1 MPTIPELSFKKATDL
16 TFKVKAYSNCDDV
29 QLCWRTL
36 DAVKD
41 DYPIEGCIGFMIER
55 QRKVNGKWTKPEILR
70 NRVGFTHI
78 EIDPTNP
85 NEISEPSSKWP
96 FQLYGWTDHGANNND
111 AVRYRVSAI
120 ANTQNVVLGKEDL
133 SIILQSEWTDQINIS
148 AEVDKDFSV
157 FFNRGTVMSQYVARI
172 ARQKQWSPK
181 DIRDNIGNLREPL
194 RLFLS
199 GELRVAMI
207 ELLDNAIK
215 DPFLDVYVIL
225 FELHDDELIGKLK
238 QIGSRAH
245 VILSDGPNKAN
256 TKPVTYADSNKESRD
271 LLRNAGVDVIDRILA
286 KQGLGHNKI
295 LITVSNKT
303 NTPLSAFT
311 GSTNW
316 STTGLCTQLNNGILL
331 KNQKTVKVFYEY
343 WQVLKSAGSTLTP
356 ELVAFNGGAP
366 KTVKDTD
373 IWFTRTKKVPEKVTP
388 ADIMYIKELVKQ
400 AKSSILYVMFQP
412 GKEPLADIIQK
423 RNDPNMYI
431 RGVVSTVIPRNKEQ
445 FEVMDEQ
452 DGKSYKTDLIQPEGI
467 QQDFEWWIKEVTRRE
482 FIPKS
487 GKIGY
492 AITHAK
498 MIVIDAFSEN
508 PIVITGSH
516 NFSISASQS
525 NDENFVVIRGN
536 KKLAQ
541 HYAVACISM
550 YNHYKW
556 RGYLYSK
563 ALKNE
568 KPWSHLN
575 TDPSWQQF
583 YLGNPRSIKH
593 LKFWCE

>member
-1 MPTIPELSFKKATDL
+1 MPTIPELNFKKPVDVNL
-16 TFKVKAYSNCDDV
+16 KVKTYSNCDDV

-36 DAVKD
+36 DSSNK

-55 QRKVNGKWTKPEILR
+55 QRKTNGKWSKIETLR
-70 NRVGFTHI
+70 NRVGFEHI
-78 EIDPTNP
+78 TIDPTNP

-96 FQLYGWTDHGANNND
+96 FQQYNWTDHGANNND
-111 AVRYRVSAI
+111 AVRYRISAL
-120 ANTQNVVLGKEDL
+120 ANTEDFTLGKDDL
-133 SIILQSEWTDQINIS
+133 SVILQSEWTEQINVN

-172 ARQKQWSPK
+172 ARQKQWSAK
-181 DIRDNIGNLREPL
+181 DIKDNITNLKEPL

-207 ELLDNAIK
+207 NLLDNAIK
-215 DPFLDVYVIL
+215 DPFLDVYAIL
-225 FELHDDELIGKLK
+225 FELGDDELIGKLK

-245 VILSDGPNKAN
+245 VILSDGPNKTN
-256 TKPVTYADSNKESRD
+256 STPVKYVDANKESRE
-271 LLRNAGVDVIDRILA
+271 LLRSAGVDVTDRMLA
-286 KQGLGHNKI
+286 KEGLGHNKI

-316 STTGLCTQLNNGILL
+316 SSTGLCTQLNNGILL
-331 KNQKTVKVFYEY
+331 KNPKTVKVFYEY
-343 WQVLKSAGSTLTP
+343 WQVLKSAGDIFTP
-356 ELVAFNGGAP
+356 ELTAFNGAAP
-366 KTVKDTD
+366 KMVNDTD
-373 IWFTRTKKVPEKVTP
+373 IWFTRTKKTSKGVTP
-388 ADIMYIKELVKQ
+388 PDINYIKELVKQ

-423 RNDPNMYI
+423 RNDENMYI
-431 RGVVSTVIPRNKEQ
+431 RGVVSTVIPSNKEQ
-445 FEVMDEQ
+445 FEIMDEQ
-452 DGKSYKTDLIQPEGI
+452 DGKSYQTDLLQPDGV
-467 QQDFEWWIKEVTRRE
+467 QKDFEWWIKEVTRKE
-482 FIPKS
+482 FIPTS
-487 GKIGY
+487 GGKIGY

-498 MIVIDAFSEN
+498 MIVIDAFGDN

-525 NDENFVVIRGN
+525 NDENFVVIRNN

-568 KPWSHLN
+568 EPWSHLKKEP
-575 TDPSWQQF
+575 TWQHNF
-583 YLGNPRSIKH
+583 LKSERFIKH
-593 LKFWCE
+593 LNVWC